1 MTALDYAVIA
11 ILALSIAWGAWRGL
25 VHEVLSLAGWIM
37 AFLAA
42 NLLAAPL
49 SESFPANMRP
59 ELRVVAAFVA
69 IFIGTLVLTTL
80 LTALVTKFIRVS
92 VLQSLDRWLG
102 ALFGLLR
109 GLVLVLALATIAG
122 LTSLPRGPVWTESA
136 TGYSLAQTVIQLRPW
151 LPPALANR
159 LKYN

>member
-1 MTALDYAVIA
+1 MTWVDYIVIA
-11 ILALSIAWGAWRGL
+11 VLVFSIAWGAWRGL

-49 SESFPANMRP
+49 SETFPANMRP
-59 ELRVVAAFVA
+59 EFRVVGAFVLV
-69 IFIGTLVLTTL
+69 FVGTLVLTTL
-80 LTALVTKFIRVS
+80 LTALVTKFVRVS

-109 GLVLVLALATIAG
+109 GLVLVVALAMIAG
-122 LTSLPRGPVWTESA
+122 LTPLPRMPEWTNAA
-136 TGYSLAQTVIQLRPW
+136 TGYSLAQTVIQLKQW
-151 LPPALANR
+151 MPPALGSR

>member
-1 MTALDYAVIA
+1 QPRSRRQGARAAQGPRLPARCGHHQDRMTWLDYGVIVV
-11 ILALSIAWGAWRGL
+11 LLLSIAWGAWRGL

-49 SESFPANMRP
+49 SETFPANMRP
-59 ELRVVAAFVA
+59 EFRVVGAFLLV
-69 IFIGTLVLTTL
+69 FVGTLVLTTL

-102 ALFGLLR
+102 ALFGLPR
-109 GLVLVLALATIAG
+109 RPRLA
-122 LTSLPRGPVWTESA
+122 
-136 TGYSLAQTVIQLRPW
+136 
-151 LPPALANR
+151 
-159 LKYN
+159 

>member
-1 MTALDYAVIA
+1 MTLLDYGVIA
-11 ILALSIAWGAWRGL
+11 LLLLSIAWGAWRGL

-42 NLLAAPL
+42 NLLASPL

-59 ELRVVAAFVA
+59 EFRVVGAFVA
-69 IFIGTLVLTTL
+69 VFVGTLVLTTL
-80 LTALVTKFIRVS
+80 LTALVTRFIRVS

-109 GLVLVLALATIAG
+109 GLVLVVAFAMIAG
-122 LTSLPRGPVWTESA
+122 LTALPRMPVWTESA
-136 TGYSLAQTVIQLRPW
+136 TGYSLAQTVLQLRPW
-151 LPPALANR
+151 LPPALASR

>member
-1 MTALDYAVIA
+1 MTSLDYVVIA
-11 ILALSIAWGAWRGL
+11 VLVLSIAWGAWRGL

-49 SESFPANMRP
+49 SETFPANMRP
-59 ELRVVAAFVA
+59 EFRVVGAFVLV
-69 IFIGTLVLTTL
+69 FVGTLVLTTL
-80 LTALVTKFIRVS
+80 LTALVTKFVRVS

-109 GLVLVLALATIAG
+109 GLVLVVALAMIAG
-122 LTSLPRGPVWTESA
+122 LTPLPRMPEWTNSA
-136 TGYSLAQTVIQLRPW
+136 TGYSLAQTVIQLKQW
-151 LPPALANR
+151 MPPALGNR

>member
-1 MTALDYAVIA
+1 MTWLDYLVIA
-11 ILALSIAWGAWRGL
+11 MLALSIAWGAWRGL

-42 NLLAAPL
+42 NLLAQPF

-59 ELRVVAAFVA
+59 EFRVVGAFLAV
-69 IFIGTLVLTTL
+69 FVGTLVLTTL

-109 GLVLVLALATIAG
+109 GLVLVLALAVVAG
-122 LTSLPRGPVWTESA
+122 LSSLPRSPVWTESA

>member
-1 MTALDYAVIA
+1 MTWVDYVVIA
-11 ILALSIAWGAWRGL
+11 VLVLSIAWGAWRGL

-49 SESFPANMRP
+49 SETFPANMRP
-59 ELRVVAAFVA
+59 EFRVVGAFVLV
-69 IFIGTLVLTTL
+69 FVGTLVLTTL
-80 LTALVTKFIRVS
+80 LTALVTKFVRVS

-109 GLVLVLALATIAG
+109 GLVLVVALAMIAG
-122 LTSLPRGPVWTESA
+122 LTPLPRMPEWTNSA
-136 TGYSLAQTVIQLRPW
+136 TGYSLAQTVIQLKQW
-151 LPPALANR
+151 MPPALGSR

>member
-1 MTALDYAVIA
+1 MTWLDYLVIVM
-11 ILALSIAWGAWRGL
+11 LALSIAWGAWRGL

-42 NLLAAPL
+42 NLLAQPL

-59 ELRVVAAFVA
+59 EFRVVGAFLAV
-69 IFIGTLVLTTL
+69 FVGTLVLTTL

-109 GLVLVLALATIAG
+109 GLVLVIGLALVAG
-122 LTSLPRGPVWTESA
+122 LTPLPRSPDWTNSA
-136 TGYSLAQTVIQLRPW
+136 TGYSLAQTAIQLRPW

>member
-1 MTALDYAVIA
+1 MTWVDYLVIA
-11 ILALSIAWGAWRGL
+11 VLVFSIAWGAWRGL

-49 SESFPANMRP
+49 SETFPANMRP
-59 ELRVVAAFVA
+59 EFRVVGAFVLV
-69 IFIGTLVLTTL
+69 FVGTLVLTTL
-80 LTALVTKFIRVS
+80 LTALVTKFVRVS

-109 GLVLVLALATIAG
+109 GLVLVVALAMIAG
-122 LTSLPRGPVWTESA
+122 LTPLPRMPEWTNSA
-136 TGYSLAQTVIQLRPW
+136 TGYSLAQTVIQLKQW
-151 LPPALANR
+151 MPPALGSR

>member
-1 MTALDYAVIA
+1 MTWLDYGVIGV
-11 ILALSIAWGAWRGL
+11 LLLSIAWGAWRGL
-25 VHEVLSLAGWIM
+25 VHEVLSLAGWVM

-59 ELRVVAAFVA
+59 EFRVVGAFVLVFVA
-69 IFIGTLVLTTL
+69 TLVLTTL

-109 GLVLVLALATIAG
+109 GLVLVIAFAVVAG
-122 LTSLPRGPVWTESA
+122 LTALPGTSVWKDSA
-136 TGYSLAQTVIQLRPW
+136 TGYSLAQTVLQLRPL
-151 LPPALANR
+151 LPPALASR

>member
-1 MTALDYAVIA
+1 MTWLDYTVIVV
-11 ILALSIAWGAWRGL
+11 LVLSIAWGAWRGL

-49 SESFPANMRP
+49 SETFPANMRP
-59 ELRVVAAFVA
+59 EFRVVGAFLLV
-69 IFIGTLVLTTL
+69 FIGTLVLTTL
-80 LTALVTKFIRVS
+80 LTALVTKFVRVS

-102 ALFGLLR
+102 ALFGLMR
-109 GLVLVLALATIAG
+109 GLLVVVALAMIAG
-122 LTSLPRGPVWTESA
+122 LTSLPRNPVWTESA
-136 TGYSLAQTVIQLRPW
+136 TGYSLAQTVIQLKPW
-151 LPPALANR
+151 LPPALASR

>member
-1 MTALDYAVIA
+1 MIAV
-11 ILALSIAWGAWRGL
+11 LALSIAWGAWRGL

-49 SESFPANMRP
+49 SETFPGQH
-59 ELRVVAAFVA
+59 AARSSA
-69 IFIGTLVLTTL
+69 WSAPSCWSSSRTLVLTTL

-109 GLVLVLALATIAG
+109 GLLILVVPSPMVAG
-122 LTSLPRGPVWTESA
+122 LTSLPRHAGVD
-136 TGYSLAQTVIQLRPW
+136 
-151 LPPALANR
+151 ANR
-159 LKYN
+159 RPAIRSRRP

>member
-1 MTALDYAVIA
+1 MTWLDYGVIVV
-11 ILALSIAWGAWRGL
+11 LLLSITWGAWRGL

-49 SESFPANMRP
+49 SETFPANMRP
-59 ELRVVAAFVA
+59 EFRVVGAFLLV
-69 IFIGTLVLTTL
+69 FVGTLVLVTL

-102 ALFGLLR
+102 ALFGLMR
-109 GLVLVLALATIAG
+109 GLVLVVAFAVIAG
-122 LTSLPRGPVWTESA
+122 LTSFPTTPVWKDSA
-136 TGYSLAQTVIQLRPW
+136 TG
-151 LPPALANR
+151 
-159 LKYN
+159 

>member
-1 MTALDYAVIA
+1 MTWLDYGVIA
-11 ILALSIAWGAWRGL
+11 VLLLSIAWGAWRGL
-25 VHEVLSLAGWIM
+25 VHEVLSLAGWVL

-59 ELRVVAAFVA
+59 EFRVVGAFVA
-69 IFIGTLVLTTL
+69 VFVGTLVLTTL

-109 GLVLVLALATIAG
+109 GLVIIVAFAVVAG
-122 LTSLPRGPVWTESA
+122 LSPLPRMPVWTHSA
-136 TGYSLAQTVIQLRPW
+136 TGYSLAQTAIQLRPW

>member
-1 MTALDYAVIA
+1 MTWLDYFVIA
-11 ILALSIAWGAWRGL
+11 VLVLSVAWGAWRGL

-37 AFLAA
+37 ALLAA

-59 ELRVVAAFVA
+59 EFRVVGAFVLV
-69 IFIGTLVLTTL
+69 FIATLVLTTL
-80 LTALVTKFIRVS
+80 LTALITKFVRVS

-109 GLVLVLALATIAG
+109 GLLVIVAFAIVAG
-122 LTSLPRGPVWTESA
+122 LTSLPTMPVWTGSA
-136 TGYSLAQTVIQLRPW
+136 TGYSLAQTVIQLKPW
-151 LPPALANR
+151 LPPAFAQR

>member
-1 MTALDYAVIA
+1 MTGLDYAVI
-11 ILALSIAWGAWRGL
+11 LVLVLSIAWGAWRGL

-49 SESFPANMRP
+49 SETFPANMRP
-59 ELRVVAAFVA
+59 EFRVVGAFVLV
-69 IFIGTLVLTTL
+69 FVGTLVLTTL
-80 LTALVTKFIRVS
+80 LTALVTKFVRVS

-102 ALFGLLR
+102 ALFGLMR
-109 GLVLVLALATIAG
+109 GLLVVVALAVIAG
-122 LTSLPRGPVWTESA
+122 LTSLPRQPVWTESA
-136 TGYSLAQTVIQLRPW
+136 TGYSLAQTVIQLKPW

>member
-1 MTALDYAVIA
+1 MSWLDIGVIVV
-11 ILALSIAWGAWRGL
+11 LLLSVAWGAWRGF
-25 VHEVLSLAGWIM
+25 VHEVLSLAGWIL

-42 NLLAAPL
+42 SLLADPL

-59 ELRVVAAFVA
+59 EFRVVGAYLLIFVA
-69 IFIGTLVLTTL
+69 TLVLTTL
-80 LTALVTKFIRVS
+80 LTALITKFIRVS

-109 GLVLVLALATIAG
+109 GLVLIVVFAILAG
-122 LTSLPRGPVWTESA
+122 LTSLPVSADWKNSA
-136 TGYSLAQTVIQLRPW
+136 TGYSLAQTAIQLKQW
-151 LPPALANR
+151 LPPAFASR

>member
-1 MTALDYAVIA
+1 MTWLDYGVIA
-11 ILALSIAWGAWRGL
+11 VLVLSIAWGAWRGL
-25 VHEVLSLAGWIM
+25 VHQVLSLTGWIM

-49 SESFPANMRP
+49 SETFPANMRP
-59 ELRVVAAFVA
+59 EFRVVGAFLLV
-69 IFIGTLVLTTL
+69 FVGTLVLTTL
-80 LTALVTKFIRVS
+80 LTALITKFIRVS

-109 GLVLVLALATIAG
+109 GLVLVVAFALMAG
-122 LTSLPRGPVWTESA
+122 LTSLPRTPDWTDSA
-136 TGYSLAQTVIQLRPW
+136 TGYSLAQTAIQLNPW

-159 LKYN
+159 MKYN

>member
-1 MTALDYAVIA
+1 MTWLDYVVIA
-11 ILALSIAWGAWRGL
+11 VLVLSIAWGAWRGL

-49 SESFPANMRP
+49 SETFPANMRP
-59 ELRVVAAFVA
+59 EFRVVGAFVLV
-69 IFIGTLVLTTL
+69 FVGTLVLTTL
-80 LTALVTKFIRVS
+80 LTALVTKFVRVS

-109 GLVLVLALATIAG
+109 GLVLVVALAMIAG
-122 LTSLPRGPVWTESA
+122 LTPLPRMPEWTNSA
-136 TGYSLAQTVIQLRPW
+136 TGYSLAQTVIQLKQW
-151 LPPALANR
+151 MPPALGNR

>member
-1 MTALDYAVIA
+1 MTWLDYGVI
-11 ILALSIAWGAWRGL
+11 IVLALSIAWGAWRGL

-42 NLLAAPL
+42 NLLAGPL
-49 SESFPANMRP
+49 SETFPANMRP
-59 ELRVVAAFVA
+59 EFRVVGAFVVV
-69 IFIGTLVLTTL
+69 FIGTLVLTTL
-80 LTALVTKFIRVS
+80 LTALVTKFVRVS

-102 ALFGLLR
+102 ALFGLMR
-109 GLVLVLALATIAG
+109 GLLVVIALAVIAG
-122 LTSLPRGPVWTESA
+122 LTSLPRHPVWTDSA

-151 LPPALANR
+151 LPPALASR

>member
-1 MTALDYAVIA
+1 MTWVDYIVIA
-11 ILALSIAWGAWRGL
+11 VLVFSIAWGAWRGL

-49 SESFPANMRP
+49 SETFPANMRP
-59 ELRVVAAFVA
+59 EFRVVGAFVLV
-69 IFIGTLVLTTL
+69 FVGTLVLTTL
-80 LTALVTKFIRVS
+80 LTALVTKFVRVS

-109 GLVLVLALATIAG
+109 GLVLVVALAMIAG
-122 LTSLPRGPVWTESA
+122 LTPLPRMPEWTNSA
-136 TGYSLAQTVIQLRPW
+136 TGYSLAQTVIQLKQW
-151 LPPALANR
+151 MPPALGSR

>member
-1 MTALDYAVIA
+1 MTWVDYLVIA
-11 ILALSIAWGAWRGL
+11 VLVFSIAWGAWRGL

-49 SESFPANMRP
+49 SETFPANMRP
-59 ELRVVAAFVA
+59 EFRVVGAFVLV
-69 IFIGTLVLTTL
+69 FVGTLVLTTL

-109 GLVLVLALATIAG
+109 GLVLVVALAMIAG
-122 LTSLPRGPVWTESA
+122 LTPLPRMPEWTNSA
-136 TGYSLAQTVIQLRPW
+136 TGYSLAQTVIQLKQW
-151 LPPALANR
+151 MPPALGSR

>member
-1 MTALDYAVIA
+1 MTYLDYLVIA
-11 ILALSIAWGAWRGL
+11 LLVLSVAWGAWRGL

-59 ELRVVAAFVA
+59 EFRVVGAFVLV
-69 IFIGTLVLTTL
+69 FIGTLVLTTL
-80 LTALVTKFIRVS
+80 LTALVTKFVRVS

-109 GLVLVLALATIAG
+109 GLLIIVALAIVVG
-122 LTSLPRGPVWTESA
+122 LTSLPTTPVWTGSA
-136 TGYSLAQTVIQLRPW
+136 TGYSLAQTVIQLKPW
-151 LPPALANR
+151 LPPALASR

>member
-1 MTALDYAVIA
+1 MTWLDYAVI
-11 ILALSIAWGAWRGL
+11 LVLVLSIAWGAWRGL

-49 SESFPANMRP
+49 SETFPANMRP
-59 ELRVVAAFVA
+59 EFRVVGAFVLV
-69 IFIGTLVLTTL
+69 FIGTLVLTTL
-80 LTALVTKFIRVS
+80 LTALVTKFVRVS

-102 ALFGLLR
+102 ALFGLMR
-109 GLVLVLALATIAG
+109 GLLVVVALAVIAG
-122 LTSLPRGPVWTESA
+122 LTSLPRSPVWTESA
-136 TGYSLAQTVIQLRPW
+136 TGYSLAQTVIQLKPW
-151 LPPALANR
+151 LPPALASR